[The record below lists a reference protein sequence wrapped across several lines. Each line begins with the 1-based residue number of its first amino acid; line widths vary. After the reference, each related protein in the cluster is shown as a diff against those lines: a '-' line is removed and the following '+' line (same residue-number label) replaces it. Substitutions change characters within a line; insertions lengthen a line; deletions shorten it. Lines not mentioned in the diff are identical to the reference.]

1 MMNPK
6 VRTVMLCK
14 LKYIFLILLFFP
26 ITLVLG
32 ESQDRIQKVEELL
45 KSTEGGEKIALLKE
59 LSSLYIDIDPDKSI
73 DYAKEV
79 VILNSTDPAE
89 KSASLYNLGNL
100 YRRVNNF
107 RLALD
112 SHKQAL
118 EIRKTINDLKGTASS
133 LNNIGEIYKIL
144 NKYDEALIHLNRS
157 LEIREKN
164 GTQKEVAY
172 TLNNIGS
179 VFWLKKDYASSLEFY
194 LKSLEIRSDL
204 GDKSDISSSLNNLGN
219 VYKNLNKPNKA
230 LDYYTKA
237 LEIREEIGDKTL
249 IAFSLNDI
257 GGIYWRLNNFNES
270 LAYYNRSL
278 EIRKEIGNKI
288 FIAATLK
295 NIGTVYKDLNEL
307 DFSLK
312 NYNEALKIYDE
323 INDQKEQ
330 ANVFSLIGN
339 LYESYNN
346 FDKSLEYHKISLSL
360 HRRIGNNKGIA
371 YSSNSIGEILMKYYQ
386 SEEAKDYLLSAFD
399 HANLCKDRSLQK
411 IASENLFEYFSNQG
425 DYKKA
430 LEYFRE
436 YSSTQYD
443 SIIDQID
450 KDKIS
455 EFEANYQISKNK
467 DEIKSLKAY
476 NRQQTIVIYLFV
488 ALIILAGI
496 IGYVANRNIKIR
508 KEATQALTD
517 KNDEL
522 EEMNSRLK
530 ETEVTLKD
538 LNLTKDKIFNIISN
552 DLRTP
557 FIDMKLMSSKLLD
570 SFNQAKIEEQKHLSK
585 NIRDLSFQTYDLVE
599 NILLWSASQSGK
611 TKFSPRLF
619 NVKELL
625 DYSLTKLSEQLI
637 EKNVKVIFNL
647 DSTSKAYADTA
658 AICEVFKNL
667 LSNAIKFSYREGKI
681 TVSARE
687 KKYWVELD
695 ISDEGVGM
703 SKTNLHKIFRLDNNY
718 LALGTAQEKGAGIG
732 LLLCKEYVEKNGGK
746 IWADSEEGKGSSF
759 YITIPKSDK
768 LMGSVPK
775 KEDQ

>member
-1 MMNPK
+1 
-6 VRTVMLCK
+6 MLYK
-14 LKYIFLILLFFP
+14 LKYFLLILLLFP
-26 ITLVLG
+26 ITTVMG
-32 ESQDRIQKVEELL
+32 QAQNQIPNAEELL
-45 KSTEGGEKIALLKE
+45 KTTEGSERIALLKE
-59 LSSLYIDIDPDKSI
+59 LSRLYMDTNPDKSI
-73 DYAKEV
+73 EYAKEI
-79 VILNSTDPAE
+79 VILNASNPIE

-100 YRRVNNF
+100 YRRVNNY

-112 SHKQAL
+112 CQNQAL
-118 EIRKTINDLKGTASS
+118 EIRKTINDQQGIASS
-133 LNNIGEIYKIL
+133 LNNIGEIYKTL
-144 NKYDEALIHLNRS
+144 NKSDEALIHLNRS
-157 LEIREKN
+157 LEIRKES

-179 VFWLKKDYASSLEFY
+179 VFWLKKDYGNALEYY
-194 LKSLEIRSDL
+194 LKALEIRSEL
-204 GDKSDISSSLNNLGN
+204 GDKSDIASSLNNLGN

-230 LDYYTKA
+230 LDYYSKA

-278 EIRKEIGNKI
+278 ALRKEIGNKL

-312 NYNEALKIYDE
+312 NYNDALKIYDE
-323 INDQKEQ
+323 TNDQKEQ

-339 LYESYNN
+339 LYETYNN
-346 FDKSLEYHKISLSL
+346 FDKSLEYHKLSL
-360 HRRIGNNKGIA
+360 TIHKRIGNYKGIA
-371 YSSNSIGEILMKYYQ
+371 YSSNNIGEILMKYYPDK
-386 SEEAKDYLLSAFD
+386 EAKDYLLLAFD

-436 YSSTQYD
+436 FSSTQYD
-443 SIIDQID
+443 SIVDQID
-450 KDKIS
+450 KDKIA

-476 NRQQTIVIYLFV
+476 SRQQSIVIYLFV

-496 IGYVANRNIKIR
+496 IGYIANKNIKIR
-508 KEATQALTD
+508 KEATQALKE
-517 KNDEL
+517 KNNEL
-522 EEMNSRLK
+522 EEINSLLK
-530 ETEVTLKD
+530 ETEVSLRD

-557 FIDMKLMSSKLLD
+557 FNDMKLMSSKLLE
-570 SFNQAKIEEQKHLSK
+570 SFDQAKIETQKDLSK
-585 NIRDLSFQTYDLVE
+585 NIKDLSFQTYDLVE

-625 DYSLTKLSEQLI
+625 DHSLTKLSEQLV
-637 EKNVKVIFNL
+637 EKNVKIIFNL
-647 DSTSKAYADTA
+647 DSSSKAYADTA

-681 TVSARE
+681 TISARE
-687 KKYWVELD
+687 KKYWIELD
-695 ISDEGVGM
+695 FSDEGVGM

-775 KEDQ
+775 VEDQ

>member
-1 MMNPK
+1 
-6 VRTVMLCK
+6 MLHK
-14 LKYIFLILLFFP
+14 LKYIFFILLLFP
-26 ITLVLG
+26 ITAVIG
-32 ESQDRIQKVEELL
+32 ETQDQIKEAEELL
-45 KSTEGGEKIALLKE
+45 KSTEGGKRIALLKE
-59 LSSLYIDIDPDKSI
+59 LSRLYIDTNPEKSI
-73 DYAKEV
+73 NYAKEI
-79 VILNSTDPAE
+79 VILNSEDAVK

-100 YRRVNNF
+100 YRQVNNY

-112 SHKQAL
+112 CHNQAL
-118 EIRKTINDLKGTASS
+118 EIRKSINDLQGTASS

-144 NKYDEALIHLNRS
+144 NKYDEALVHLNQS

-179 VFWLKKDYASSLEFY
+179 VFWLKKDYANSLEFY

-204 GDKSDISSSLNNLGN
+204 GDKTDISSSLNNLGN
-219 VYKNLNKPNKA
+219 VYRNLNKPNKA

-237 LEIREEIGDKTL
+237 LQIREEIGDKTL

-270 LAYYNRSL
+270 LSYYNRSL
-278 EIRKEIGNKI
+278 KIRKEIGNKQY
-288 FIAATLK
+288 IAATLK
-295 NIGTVYKDLNEL
+295 NIGSVYKDLNEL

-312 NYNEALKIYDE
+312 NYNDALKIYDE
-323 INDQKEQ
+323 INDLKEQ

-346 FDKSLEYHKISLSL
+346 FDKSLEYHKISLNL
-360 HRRIGNNKGIA
+360 HRRIGNIKGVA

-399 HANLCKDRSLQK
+399 HANQCKDRSLQK

-430 LEYFRE
+430 LEYYRE
-436 YSSTQYD
+436 YSNTQYD

-476 NRQQTIVIYLFV
+476 TRQQSIVIYLFI
-488 ALIILAGI
+488 ALIVLAGI
-496 IGYVANRNIKIR
+496 IGYIAKKNIKIR
-508 KEATQALTD
+508 KEATQALTE
-517 KNDEL
+517 KNNEL
-522 EEMNSRLK
+522 EEINSRLK
-530 ETEVTLKD
+530 ETEVTLRD

-557 FIDMKLMSSKLLD
+557 FIDMKVLSSRLLE
-570 SFNQAKIEEQKHLSK
+570 SFDQAEIEAQKDLSK
-585 NIRDLSFQTYDLVE
+585 NIRDLSFHTYDLVE

-611 TKFSPRLF
+611 TIFSPRLF

-625 DYSLTKLSEQLI
+625 DHSLTKLSEHLI
-637 EKNVKVIFNL
+637 EKNVKILFNL
-647 DSTSKAYADTA
+647 DSTLKAYSDTSA
-658 AICEVFKNL
+658 TCEVFKNL
-667 LSNAIKFSYREGKI
+667 LSNAIKFSYPEGKI
-681 TVSARE
+681 TISARE
-687 KKYWVELD
+687 KKYWIELE

-703 SKTNLHKIFRLDNNY
+703 SKTNLNKIFRLDNNY

-759 YITIPKSDK
+759 FITIPRSDK

-775 KEDQ
+775 IEN

>member
-1 MMNPK
+1 
-6 VRTVMLCK
+6 MLYKFTCI
-14 LKYIFLILLFFP
+14 LIILLLSP
-26 ITLVLG
+26 ITTVFG
-32 ESQDRIQKVEELL
+32 ETQDQIQKAEELL
-45 KSTEGGEKIALLKE
+45 KDTKGGERIALLKE
-59 LSSLYIDIDPDKSI
+59 LSRLNVDKDPEKSI
-73 DYAKEV
+73 NYAKEI
-79 VILNSTDPAE
+79 VILSSENPIE
-89 KSASLYNLGNL
+89 KSASLYHLGNL
-100 YRRVNNF
+100 YRRVNNY

-112 SHKQAL
+112 CQNQAL
-118 EIRKTINDLKGTASS
+118 KIRETINDLKGIASS

-144 NKYDEALIHLNRS
+144 NKYDEALAHLNRS

-179 VFWLKKDYASSLEFY
+179 VYWLKKDYANSLGFY
-194 LKSLEIRSDL
+194 LKSLEIRSNL
-204 GDKSDISSSLNNLGN
+204 GDKTDISSSLNNLGN

-230 LDYYTKA
+230 LDYYSKA
-237 LEIREEIGDKTL
+237 LQIREEIGDKNL

-270 LAYYNRSL
+270 LSYYNQSL
-278 EIRKEIGNKI
+278 KIRKEIGNKLY
-288 FIAATLK
+288 IAATLK

-307 DFSLK
+307 DYSLK
-312 NYNEALKIYDE
+312 NYNDALKIYDE

-330 ANVFSLIGN
+330 ANVFSLIGK

-346 FDKSLEYHKISLSL
+346 FDKSLEYHKIALNL
-360 HRRIGNNKGIA
+360 HNKIGNIKGVA

-386 SEEAKDYLLSAFD
+386 NEKAKDYLLSAFD
-399 HANLCKDRSLQK
+399 HANQCKDRGLQK
-411 IASENLFEYFSNQG
+411 IASENLFEYFSNLG

-430 LEYFRE
+430 LEYYRE

-443 SIIDQID
+443 SIIDQIG
-450 KDKIS
+450 KDKIT
-455 EFEANYQISKNK
+455 EFEANYQISKNN

-476 NRQQTIVIYLFV
+476 TRQQSIAIYLFI
-488 ALIILAGI
+488 AIIILAGI
-496 IGYVANRNIKIR
+496 IGYIARKNIKIR
-508 KEATQALTD
+508 KEATQALTE
-517 KNDEL
+517 KNNQL
-522 EEMNSRLK
+522 EEINSRLK
-530 ETEVTLKD
+530 ETEMTLRD

-557 FIDMKLMSSKLLD
+557 FIDMKIMSSELLE
-570 SFNQAKIEEQKHLSK
+570 SFDQAEIEVQKDLSK
-585 NIRDLSFQTYDLVE
+585 NIRDLSFHTYNLVE

-611 TKFSPRLF
+611 TKFSPRFF

-625 DYSLTKLSEQLI
+625 DHSLTKLSEQLV
-637 EKNVKVIFNL
+637 EKNVKIVFNL
-647 DSTSKAYADTA
+647 DRTSKAYSDTSA
-658 AICEVFKNL
+658 TCEVFKNL
-667 LSNAIKFSYREGKI
+667 LSNAIKFSYPEGKI
-681 TVSARE
+681 TISARE
-687 KKYWVELD
+687 KKYWIELE

-703 SKTNLHKIFRLDNNY
+703 SKTNLHKIFRLDNDY

-775 KEDQ
+775 IES

>member
-1 MMNPK
+1 MQNPNFK
-6 VRTVMLCK
+6 NLMLCK
-14 LKYIFLILLFFP
+14 LTYILTLLLFP
-26 ITLVLG
+26 IASVFG
-32 ESQDRIQKVEELL
+32 ETQDQIQRAEELL
-45 KSTEGGEKIALLKE
+45 KNTEGGERIALLKE
-59 LSSLYIDIDPDKSI
+59 LSRLHIDKDPDKSI
-73 DYAKEV
+73 SYAKEI
-79 VILNSTDPAE
+79 VILSSEDAVE

-112 SHKQAL
+112 CQNQAL
-118 EIRKTINDLKGTASS
+118 TIRRTINDQKGSASS
-133 LNNIGEIYKIL
+133 LNNIGEIYKLL
-144 NKYDEALIHLNRS
+144 NKYDEALVHLNQS
-157 LEIREKN
+157 LEIREKS
-164 GTQKEVAY
+164 GTPKEVAY

-179 VFWLKKDYASSLEFY
+179 VFWLKKDYANSLEYY
-194 LKSLEIRSDL
+194 LKSLEIRSNL
-204 GDKSDISSSLNNLGN
+204 GDKTDISSSLNNLGN

-237 LEIREEIGDKTL
+237 LEIREKIGDKTL

-270 LAYYNRSL
+270 LSYYNRSL
-278 EIRKEIGNKI
+278 KIRREIGNKLY
-288 FIAATLK
+288 IAATLK

-312 NYNEALKIYDE
+312 NYNDALKIYDE

-330 ANVFSLIGN
+330 ANVFSLIGK
-339 LYESYNN
+339 LYENYNN
-346 FDKSLEYHKISLSL
+346 FDKSLEYHKISLNL
-360 HRRIGNNKGIA
+360 HNRIGYVKGVA

-386 SEEAKDYLLSAFD
+386 SEKAKDYLLSAFD
-399 HANLCKDRSLQK
+399 HANQCKDRSLQK

-430 LEYFRE
+430 LEYYRE

-443 SIIDQID
+443 SIVDQID
-450 KDKIS
+450 KDKIA
-455 EFEANYQISKNK
+455 EFEANYQISKNN

-476 NRQQTIVIYLFV
+476 TRQQTIVIYLFI

-496 IGYVANRNIKIR
+496 IGYIARKNIKIR
-508 KEATQALTD
+508 KEATQALTE
-517 KNDEL
+517 KNSEL
-522 EEMNSRLK
+522 EEINSRLK
-530 ETEVTLKD
+530 ETEVSLRD

-557 FIDMKLMSSKLLD
+557 FNHMKLMSSKLLD
-570 SFNQAKIEEQKHLSK
+570 SFDQAKIEEQKELSK
-585 NIRDLSFQTYDLVE
+585 NIKDLSFHTYDLVE

-625 DYSLTKLSEQLI
+625 DHSLTKLSEQLI
-637 EKNVKVIFNL
+637 EKNVKIIFNL
-647 DSTSKAYADTA
+647 DSTSKAYSDTSA
-658 AICEVFKNL
+658 TCEVFKNL
-667 LSNAIKFSYREGKI
+667 ISNAIKFSYREGKI
-681 TVSARE
+681 TISARE
-687 KKYWVELD
+687 KKYWIELE

-775 KEDQ
+775 IEN

>member
-1 MMNPK
+1 MGQAQNQIPNA
-6 VRTVMLCK
+6 
-14 LKYIFLILLFFP
+14 
-26 ITLVLG
+26 
-32 ESQDRIQKVEELL
+32 EELL
-45 KSTEGGEKIALLKE
+45 KTTEGSERIALLKE
-59 LSSLYIDIDPDKSI
+59 LSRLYMDTNPDKSI
-73 DYAKEV
+73 EYAKEI
-79 VILNSTDPAE
+79 VILNASNPIE

-100 YRRVNNF
+100 YRRVNNY

-112 SHKQAL
+112 CQNQAL
-118 EIRKTINDLKGTASS
+118 EIRKTINDQQGIASS
-133 LNNIGEIYKIL
+133 LNNIGEIYKTL
-144 NKYDEALIHLNRS
+144 NKSDEALIHLNRS
-157 LEIREKN
+157 LEIRKES

-179 VFWLKKDYASSLEFY
+179 VFWLKKDYGNALEYY
-194 LKSLEIRSDL
+194 LKALEIRSEL
-204 GDKSDISSSLNNLGN
+204 GDKSDIASSLNNLGN

-230 LDYYTKA
+230 LDYYSKA

-278 EIRKEIGNKI
+278 ALRKEIGNKL

-312 NYNEALKIYDE
+312 NYNDALKIYDE
-323 INDQKEQ
+323 TNDQKEQ

-339 LYESYNN
+339 LYETYNN
-346 FDKSLEYHKISLSL
+346 FDKSLEYHKLSL
-360 HRRIGNNKGIA
+360 TIHKRIGNYKGIA
-371 YSSNSIGEILMKYYQ
+371 YSSNNIGEILMKYYPDK
-386 SEEAKDYLLSAFD
+386 EAKDYLLLAFD

-436 YSSTQYD
+436 FSSTQYD
-443 SIIDQID
+443 SIVDQID
-450 KDKIS
+450 KDKIA

-476 NRQQTIVIYLFV
+476 SRQQSIVIYLFV

-496 IGYVANRNIKIR
+496 IGYIANKNIKIR
-508 KEATQALTD
+508 KEATQALKE
-517 KNDEL
+517 KNNEL
-522 EEMNSRLK
+522 EEINSLLK
-530 ETEVTLKD
+530 ETEVSLRD

-557 FIDMKLMSSKLLD
+557 FNDMKLMSSKLLE
-570 SFNQAKIEEQKHLSK
+570 SFDQAKIETQKDLSK
-585 NIRDLSFQTYDLVE
+585 NIKDLSFQTYDLVE

-625 DYSLTKLSEQLI
+625 DHSLTKLSEQLV
-637 EKNVKVIFNL
+637 EKNVKIIFNL
-647 DSTSKAYADTA
+647 DSSSKAYADTA

-681 TVSARE
+681 TISARE
-687 KKYWVELD
+687 KKYWIELD
-695 ISDEGVGM
+695 FSDEGVGM

-775 KEDQ
+775 VEDQ

>member
-1 MMNPK
+1 
-6 VRTVMLCK
+6 MLSK
-14 LKYIFLILLFFP
+14 LKYILITLLLFP
-26 ITLVLG
+26 ITAVFG
-32 ESQDRIQKVEELL
+32 ESQDQIQKAEELL
-45 KSTEGGEKIALLKE
+45 KSTEGYERIGLLKE
-59 LSSLYIDIDPDKSI
+59 LSNLYINIDPDKSI
-73 DYAKEV
+73 NYAKEV
-79 VILNSTDPAE
+79 VILNSRNPSE

-100 YRRVNNF
+100 YRRVNNY

-112 SHKQAL
+112 CHNQAL
-118 EIRKTINDLKGTASS
+118 EIRKAVNDMNGIGSS

-144 NKYDEALIHLNRS
+144 NKHDEALVHLNKS
-157 LEIREKN
+157 LKIREEN
-164 GTQKEVAY
+164 GTLKEVAY

-179 VFWLKKDYASSLEFY
+179 VFWVKKDYANSLEYY
-194 LKSLEIRSDL
+194 LKSLEIRSNL

-230 LDYYTKA
+230 LDYYSKA
-237 LEIREEIGDKTL
+237 LQIREEIGDKTM

-278 EIRKEIGNKI
+278 VLRKEIGNKI

-312 NYNEALKIYDE
+312 NYNDALKIYDE

-330 ANVFSLIGN
+330 ANIFSLIGN
-339 LYESYNN
+339 LYETYNN
-346 FDKSLEYHKISLSL
+346 FDKSLEYHKISLNL
-360 HRRIGNNKGIA
+360 HKKIGNDKGIA
-371 YSSNSIGEILMKYYQ
+371 YASNNIGEILMKYYQ
-386 SEEAKDYLLSAFD
+386 SKDAKEYLLSAFD
-399 HANLCKDRSLQK
+399 HANQCKDRSLNK
-411 IASENLFEYFSNQG
+411 IVSENLFEYFSNSG

-430 LEYFRE
+430 LEYYRE

-443 SIIDQID
+443 SIVDQID
-450 KDKIS
+450 KDKIA

-476 NRQQTIVIYLFV
+476 SRQQAIVIYLFI

-496 IGYVANRNIKIR
+496 VGYIAKKNIKIR
-508 KEATQALTD
+508 QEATKALTE

-522 EEMNSRLK
+522 EEINSKLK
-530 ETEVTLKD
+530 ETEVSLKD

-557 FIDMKLMSSKLLD
+557 FIDMKVLSSKLLE
-570 SFNQAKIEEQKHLSK
+570 SFDQAEVEAQKNLSK

-611 TKFSPRLF
+611 TKFAPRLF

-625 DYSLTKLSEQLI
+625 DHSLSKLSEPLI
-637 EKNVKVIFNL
+637 DKNVKVIFNL
-647 DSTSKAYADTA
+647 DSTTKAYADTA

-667 LSNAIKFSYREGKI
+667 LSNAVKFSYREGKI
-681 TVSARE
+681 TISARE
-687 KKYWVELD
+687 KKYWVELE

-703 SKTNLHKIFRLDNNY
+703 SKMNLHKIFRLDNNY

-732 LLLCKEYVEKNGGK
+732 LLLCKEYIEKNGGK

-759 YITIPKSDK
+759 FITIPRSDK

-775 KEDQ
+775 TES